1 MLVVFRVRAVLP
13 CLSGVPVAGDSL
25 GLSPHALIGSAAA
38 AGFDGSIL
46 MSMAPSPSASSRSA
60 GAPQSG
66 LGLSYQ
72 CDPAGDTTPHAG
84 EGCHSPL
91 PLLERLARAAI
102 DLRRQGSIGAAVV
115 LEDCVAE
122 VEASVELRALVGELK
137 EIVATQQRQYWPLC
151 LELQRERRVVL
162 PGEPP
167 AVAPPLPWEED
178 PQPVTRSSRDL
189 VLSQGRA
196 IKLLC
201 NLYGWTRTDW
211 GTLVKTRRGAPALS
225 LVPDPPASPADPV
238 DLVEAP
244 GSIAEQAA
252 AAAALIS

>member
-102 DLRRQGSIGAAVV
+102 DLRRQGSIGAAEV

-122 VEASVELRALVGELK
+122 VEASAELRVLVGELK
-137 EIVATQQRQYWPLC
+137 EVVATQQRQYWRLS
-151 LELQRERRVVL
+151 LELQRKGRVVL
-162 PGEPP
+162 PGETP

-178 PQPVTRSSRDL
+178 PQPVTRSWQDL

>member
-25 GLSPHALIGSAAA
+25 GLSPQALISPAAA
-38 AGFDGSIL
+38 SGFDGSVL
-46 MSMAPSPSASSRSA
+46 KSMAPSPSASSRSA
-60 GAPQSG
+60 DVPQSG

-84 EGCHSPL
+84 EGCHPPL
-91 PLLERLARAAI
+91 PLHEGLARVAV
-102 DLRRQGSIGAAVV
+102 DLRRQGSIGAAEV

-122 VEASVELRALVGELK
+122 VEASAELRVLVGELK
-137 EIVATQQRQYWPLC
+137 EVVATQQRQYWRLS
-151 LELQRERRVVL
+151 LELQRKGRVVL
-162 PGEPP
+162 PGETP

-178 PQPVTRSSRDL
+178 PQPVTRSWQDL